1 VNDVAV
7 QLSDEDAAL
16 AAADGDADLSPEG
29 EELSLQALD
38 LTKVLA
44 ASGDEPP
51 AEFTEA
57 LTPCF
62 GG

>member
-1 VNDVAV
+1 MKRIAMIIAPVT
-7 QLSDEDAAL
+7 LE
-16 AAADGDADLSPEG
+16 
-29 EELSLQALD
+29 ALD
-38 LTKVLA
+38 LTTVLS

-51 AEFTEA
+51 AEFTET